1 MTDHRSVAGRSPQRA
16 AHDPLPPTGAR
27 RVSRMVDNTLSVV
40 LFAGQIA
47 LWGVAFI
54 SFIALPMSI
63 DNCAYQD
70 CGPEKWIDY
79 AMLTVALS
87 APAGAI
93 FSGAGIYLLATR
105 KVGFWAPLLGCA
117 VQVAMLA
124 AAWLMAGN
132 AGPIH

>member
-1 MTDHRSVAGRSPQRA
+1 MTDHRSVAGRGPQRA
-16 AHDPLPPTGAR
+16 AHDPPPLAGAR
-27 RVSRMVDNTLSVV
+27 RVSRIVDNTLSVV

-47 LWGVAFI
+47 LCGVAFI

-70 CGPEKWIDY
+70 CGPEKWIDS

-93 FSGAGIYLLATR
+93 FSGVGIYLLATR

-117 VQVAMLA
+117 AQVAMIA